1 MWRDPVCGNGGA
13 LGTLSKRLEQNQGA
27 HEQMIDTINAGDIER
42 AATWW
47 HDRVR
52 AAHKMVIPG
61 LAPPRILELTQ

>member
-1 MWRDPVCGNGGA
+1 MRVCEVAEWVVASGSGGPPLRTICSTGLA
-13 LGTLSKRLEQNQGA
+13 PGG
-27 HEQMIDTINAGDIER
+27 DTER